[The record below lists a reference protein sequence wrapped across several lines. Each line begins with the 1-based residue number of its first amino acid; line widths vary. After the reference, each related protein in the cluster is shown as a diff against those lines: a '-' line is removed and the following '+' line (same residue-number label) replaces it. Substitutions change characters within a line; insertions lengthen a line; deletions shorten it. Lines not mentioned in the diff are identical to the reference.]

1 MLNLSLR
8 AGRWLGIGGS
18 RSEDSGEKQGSISE
32 MQRSPPVDVCRPGEA
47 VVTGQGRSLTIC
59 GDYDLKTLVSTFFL
73 FLGIWEQIRNIVVVA
88 EWHGVGMGRIPR
100 PGTGQQIPPFFAPPR
115 ASE

>member
-8 AGRWLGIGGS
+8 AGGRLAIGGS
-18 RSEDSGEKQGSISE
+18 RSEDSGDKQGSISE
-32 MQRSPPVDVCRPGEA
+32 IQRSPLDICRPGEA

-73 FLGIWEQIRNIVVVA
+73 FLGIW
-88 EWHGVGMGRIPR
+88 
-100 PGTGQQIPPFFAPPR
+100 
-115 ASE
+115 